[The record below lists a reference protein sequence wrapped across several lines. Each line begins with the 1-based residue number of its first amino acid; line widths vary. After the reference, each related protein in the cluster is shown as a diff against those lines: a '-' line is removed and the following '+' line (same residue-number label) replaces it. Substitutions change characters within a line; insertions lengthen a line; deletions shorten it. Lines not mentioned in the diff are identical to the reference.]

1 MNNILIIHYNTPELT
16 EALVKSINK
25 NIDKCNIY
33 IFDNSDKKPFIN
45 TFDNVTIFDNTKCE
59 IINFNDI
66 LKKFPNS
73 KNSWGKHSNY
83 ASFKHCISVD
93 KCMDLINDNFILLDS
108 DVLLKKNIEELF
120 DDNYYSIGEV
130 KDWSWGNGLHDKE
143 YPIHKR
149 ILPFITFINVK
160 KCKENGIRY
169 YNPEFMDGLY
179 ESEPRNSSKE
189 QIEKDSYDTGCWF
202 FKAITGKP
210 IKEIKWEDY
219 VVHFGGGSYV
229 SKGRNEK
236 ITQGEFLQKYKHLYT
251 KNIAHN
257 KVIYTVLIGEY
268 DTLKE
273 PRVISDGWD
282 YICFTDNKNISSKNW
297 NIRQLPKEIEQYD
310 NKLKNKFLKFFP
322 DLFLSEYDI
331 SILLDANLE
340 IVGDLN
346 NVIDK
351 LDLNKYNMFFKTHP
365 ECNDIYT
372 ECDRCVKAN
381 RETKEVASLLKEK
394 YSKEGMPKNYGLF
407 ECNFIVRKHNE
418 DNVKHLM
425 KLWWDEVNKISKRD
439 QLSFTYL
446 LWKHNLKDTIGVIN
460 FKDIENKVYKKHTH
474 NKGIYS
480 KPPTNEN
487 VKNDITNNLTLY
499 RTYYLD
505 TQFKS
510 YHLDK
515 DPNYVIPINTNDK
528 KYQLSSKLNKYWSE
542 YALMIEIAKEG
553 KKTQYVGFDQFAQKL
568 NISIIIDNPG
578 YDIYFNKS
586 MKNKVLKD
594 QYNRFHCKDDMDNV
608 ISILNELY
616 GNGNKYTNA
625 LTNKTTFYYES
636 CFIMKWEI
644 FNEFC
649 NFLFEIL
656 DKLDKKYKLEYKPE
670 NYKEFFSNPSRK
682 YGYSYSI
689 KPGYQDRAFGFLS
702 ERLLSIFISENYKNT
717 TLVLN
722 EPRTINTSTVIK
734 DRDTEKNNITE
745 KKIVVIDKET
755 IRTTNTFRPKRTT
768 QKKCVH
774 FLRKGINW

>member
-1 MNNILIIHYNTPELT
+1 MRKCAIVIPIYYNDLKDYELDSIYSARRNFYKEDIYIICPETLYISSIEQDEKHIIRLDKKYFESIKSYNKLCTSTFFYKIFLDKGYEYMLIHQLDAYTYQNNLDYFISFGYDWYGAYVGLGHKQGSLWYGSNVGNGGYSLRKLSKMIEITEKYGSTDKPEDAWFCGVHKNDLNICTEKLAKEFSTFGIPKTKYETMGMHGTYVKNKSYKQIDKKNNI
-16 EALVKSINK
+16 
-25 NIDKCNIY
+25 
-33 IFDNSDKKPFIN
+33 
-45 TFDNVTIFDNTKCE
+45 
-59 IINFNDI
+59 
-66 LKKFPNS
+66 
-73 KNSWGKHSNY
+73 
-83 ASFKHCISVD
+83 
-93 KCMDLINDNFILLDS
+93 
-108 DVLLKKNIEELF
+108 
-120 DDNYYSIGEV
+120 
-130 KDWSWGNGLHDKE
+130 
-143 YPIHKR
+143 
-149 ILPFITFINVK
+149 
-160 KCKENGIRY
+160 
-169 YNPEFMDGLY
+169 
-179 ESEPRNSSKE
+179 
-189 QIEKDSYDTGCWF
+189 
-202 FKAITGKP
+202 
-210 IKEIKWEDY
+210 
-219 VVHFGGGSYV
+219 VV
-229 SKGRNEK
+229 
-236 ITQGEFLQKYKHLYT
+236 YT
-251 KNIAHN
+251 
-257 KVIYTVLIGEY
+257 TLIGDY
-268 DTLKE
+268 DTLNE
-273 PRVISDGWD
+273 VYMPSENID
-282 YICFTDNKNISSKNW
+282 YIRFTDNPTKKKTWKILPIPSEIKNYEK
-297 NIRQLPKEIEQYD
+297 
-310 NKLKNKFLKFFP
+310 KLQNKFLKFFP

-331 SILLDANLE
+331 SLLCDANIELIGNIE
-340 IVGDLN
+340 NFISTLN
-346 NVIDK
+346 F
-351 LDLNKYNMFFKTHP
+351 NKYNMFFKTHP

-381 RETKEVASLLKEK
+381 RETQEVASLLKEK

-446 LWKHNLKDTIGVIN
+446 LWKHNLKDTIGVID
-460 FKDIENKVYKKHTH
+460 FKDLENKVYKKHLH

-487 VKNDITNNLTLY
+487 VKNNIINNLTLY

-510 YHLDK
+510 YNLDK
-515 DPNYVIPINTNDK
+515 DPNYVVPINTNDK

-542 YALMIEIAKEG
+542 YALMTEIAKEG
-553 KKTQYVGFDQFAQKL
+553 KKTQYIGFDQFAQKL
-568 NISIIIDNPG
+568 DISIIINNPG

-586 MKNKVLKD
+586 MKNTVLKD
-594 QYNRFHCKDDMDNV
+594 QFNRFHCKDDMDNV

-649 NFLFEIL
+649 NFLSEIL

-670 NYKEFFSNPSRK
+670 KYKEFFSNPSRK
-682 YGYSYSI
+682 YGSSYSI

-734 DRDTEKNNITE
+734 DRDTDKNNITE
-745 KKIVVIDKET
+745 KKIVVIDKEN
-755 IRTTNTFRPKRTT
+755 IRTTNTFKPKRTT
-768 QKKCVH
+768 QNRNVH
-774 FLRKGINW
+774 FLRRGISW